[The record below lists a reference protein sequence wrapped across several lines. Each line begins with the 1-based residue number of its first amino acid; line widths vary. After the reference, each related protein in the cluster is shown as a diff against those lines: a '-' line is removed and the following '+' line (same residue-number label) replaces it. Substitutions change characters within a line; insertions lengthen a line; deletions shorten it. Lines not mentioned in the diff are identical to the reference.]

1 MWGKS
6 RDQAL
11 DFPQPIMRAGGEL
24 RPRSG
29 TPPAQDHTNRGPGPI
44 PYDTISQ
51 DGSCVPIEAEVQRKH
66 MDDPPENNGG
76 TSVATRVLLIDD
88 DLQILPLLQRGLAY
102 EGFEVYTAVDG
113 ESGLAAARQHQPH
126 IVLLDIVMPGL
137 DGFEVCRRLRLQEDI
152 AIIML
157 TARDEVTDKVS
168 ALNLGADD
176 YVPKPF
182 AFDELLARIRA
193 VLRRH
198 KVGGEPLTYA
208 DLELDQATREVR
220 RARQEIELTP
230 QEYKLLLFF
239 MRHPRQVLSREQILE
254 RIWGYTSE
262 IDTHVLEVYIGHL
275 RQKLEANGGTRL
287 IHTIRGF
294 GYALRE

>member
-1 MWGKS
+1 MYGKN
-6 RDQAL
+6 
-11 DFPQPIMRAGGEL
+11 
-24 RPRSG
+24 
-29 TPPAQDHTNRGPGPI
+29 H
-44 PYDTISQ
+44 
-51 DGSCVPIEAEVQRKH
+51 
-66 MDDPPENNGG
+66 NNGG
-76 TSVATRVLLIDD
+76 RHVATRILLVDD
-88 DLQILPLLQRGLAY
+88 DMQILPLLQRGLAY

-113 ESGLAAARQHQPH
+113 ESGLVAAKQYQPH
-126 IVLLDIVMPGL
+126 IVLLDITMPGL

-182 AFDELLARIRA
+182 AFDELVARVRA

-198 KVGGEPLTYA
+198 KVGGEPLVYA

-220 RARQEIELTP
+220 RAGQRIELTA
-230 QEYKLLLFF
+230 QEYTLLLYF
-239 MRHPRQVLSREQILE
+239 MRHPRQVLGREQILE
-254 RIWGYTSE
+254 RVWGYHTE
-262 IDTHVLEVYIGHL
+262 IDSHVLEVYIGHL
-275 RQKLEANGGTRL
+275 RQKLEAHGGARL
-287 IHTIRGF
+287 IQTMRGY